1 MSTVRYFA
9 AAKAAA
15 GVAEDAVP
23 SGTLADVLAVVRA
36 GRDARFAQVLS
47 CCAFLVDGDPVG
59 ARPHR
64 TVLVRDASVVE
75 CLPPFAGG

>member
-9 AAKAAA
+9 AVKAAA
-15 GVAEDAVP
+15 GVAEDCVP
-23 SGTLADVLAVVRA
+23 SGTLADVLAAVQA
-36 GRDARFAQVLS
+36 GRDLRFAQVLG

-59 ARPHR
+59 ARPHG
-64 TVLVRDASVVE
+64 TVVVGDASVVE